1 MTQKEYLLQ
10 LLAKLYPT
18 WTLAESFTNII
29 RNIEVDDAMIQTIM
43 WALKYSIHESK
54 IKISIKKQKKMISFL
69 EKLKNIEQSQS
80 KKDIEDIHNLDKL
93 LNDF

>member
-43 WALKYSIHESK
+43 
-54 IKISIKKQKKMISFL
+54 
-69 EKLKNIEQSQS
+69 
-80 KKDIEDIHNLDKL
+80 
-93 LNDF
+93 